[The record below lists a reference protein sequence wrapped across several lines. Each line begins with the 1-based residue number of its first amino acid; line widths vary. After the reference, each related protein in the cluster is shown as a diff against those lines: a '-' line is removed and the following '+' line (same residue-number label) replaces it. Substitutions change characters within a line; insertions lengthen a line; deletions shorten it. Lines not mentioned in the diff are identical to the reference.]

1 MGLAF
6 RTFVR
11 ILSSLGLLLVLGFTS
26 LRDALDLWSF
36 GAGSITIFD
45 VFKTATIGAINEGFR
60 KSFEYFP
67 NLLTNIFQGN
77 AGILILDLF
86 MISILY
92 AFIFCWVLII
102 TDLITGEDKPPV
114 KLTFIITSILF
125 IIGTLIVGIFNPAT
139 PELIYHATN
148 DTLNSTNMTEVWV

>member
-1 MGLAF
+1 MEGGDTIAAGNEEDWGLGIGDWGSGI
-6 RTFVR
+6 RY
-11 ILSSLGLLLVLGFTS
+11 SGLGTGDPLLS
-26 LRDALDLWSF
+26 LR
-36 GAGSITIFD
+36 I
-45 VFKTATIGAINEGFR
+45 
-60 KSFEYFP
+60 Y
-67 NLLTNIFQGN
+67 
-77 AGILILDLF
+77 LF